1 MATTS
6 INMNSDNRIRLKYP
20 LAETMFHSSMV
31 KFLKFLF
38 RSIMILDVEGK
49 EKFPDEG
56 PAIIAANHVT
66 NMDVFPLQLSIQR
79 PVFFMGKAE
88 LLENP
93 VIHYLFRQLGA
104 FPVYRGERDEWAID
118 HAKKVLNA
126 GNLLGMFPEG
136 TRSRG
141 RGLKVARTG
150 AARLAIELH
159 CPVIPISID
168 GSHKFFNE
176 FPRRNN
182 VRVVIGDTIIAER
195 GELPIGMTDRIMNEI
210 ARNLPD
216 NLRGVYQIGK

>member
-49 EKFPDEG
+49 EKLPDEG

-66 NMDVFPLQLSIQR
+66 NMDVFPLQLTIQR

-88 LLENP
+88 LFENP

-104 FPVYRGERDEWAID
+104 FPVYRGERDEWAIE